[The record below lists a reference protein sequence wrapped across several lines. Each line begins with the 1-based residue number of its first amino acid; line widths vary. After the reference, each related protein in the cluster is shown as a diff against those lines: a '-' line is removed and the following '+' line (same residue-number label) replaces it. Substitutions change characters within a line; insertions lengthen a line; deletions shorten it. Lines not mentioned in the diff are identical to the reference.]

1 MMAYEGKGF
10 DMRKQWTDEEV
21 EFLKENVGKYKL
33 PTLASMLGRTEDS
46 VLSKMKRLGISNTK
60 EQVGLC
66 TIGELARLLGVDR
79 KIVQGWVERHGL
91 RVIRKVPRSKKHFYF
106 VDTKDFWNWA
116 KENKE
121 KIDFRKIEPNSIP
134 PEPDWVEQERK
145 KNSICKKRVY
155 KKWTTKEDRQL
166 QQLVMNGLSYKEIGK
181 ILGRSSIS
189 VERRFKRL
197 QY

>member
-1 MMAYEGKGF
+1 
-10 DMRKQWTDEEV
+10 MRKEWTDEEV

-33 PTLASMLGRTEDS
+33 PTLASMLGRTEVS

-60 EQVGLC
+60 EHIGLY
-66 TIGELARLLGVDR
+66 TIGELARLLDVDR
-79 KIVQGWVERHGL
+79 KTVQGWVERHGL
-91 RVIRKVPRSKKHFYF
+91 RVVRKVTRFKKHFYF
-106 VDTKDFWNWA
+106 VDTKDFWDWA

-134 PEPDWVEQERK
+134 PEPDWVKEERR
-145 KNSICKKRVY
+145 KNFTYKKRVY
-155 KKWTTKEDRQL
+155 KKWTTKEDKKL
-166 QQLVMNGLSYKEIGK
+166 QQLVMSGLSYKEIGE

-197 QY
+197 Q